1 MLTLPPPSEEQR
13 AILEAVLAK
22 GPVRV
27 RACAGSGKT
36 TTSLHIASQLSANIL
51 LLTYNAR
58 LKLETRQ
65 KSEALGLSQV
75 LEVHSFHAFAVR
87 YLDPGAYTDSGILA
101 AFHAGKKVC
110 CKKYDLVMIDEI
122 QDMNPLYYRLVKPV
136 VEAARQVVVMGDE
149 KQSIFAFNHADPRFL
164 TLASKIFCSPHFQT
178 PWTTLGLTTT
188 YRLTP
193 PMVRFVYET
202 CAPSLRETHG
212 VVRSGNVDRKKPAKP
227 VQYIFSDPYNR
238 KIATFLERKIKS
250 KEYTHEDFFVL
261 APSVRSPMTPT
272 RILANRL
279 TEKGIPIYVPTS
291 DEERLDEDVQRG
303 KVVFST
309 FHQVKGLERKVVL
322 VFQMDQSYMEHYEKS
337 GSKEL
342 PNTLYVA
349 LTRASKELIV
359 IHNHNEPFLPS
370 VDHDRLQDMIAEK
383 QVQWIGYS
391 KKAVPLRPCVLGDR
405 EDMEDIE
412 DIENRGDSDSDPK
425 TTPPRTPSLLRPNTR
440 TVSKTDAPPPPI
452 PRTRKLGVTDL
463 LRYVPVDVLDRC
475 SALVKIKEVIPSSP
489 DQLLDI
495 PYKTE
500 QEDSRYESVSE
511 ITGVAIPSFF
521 ELQKTGKMSI
531 ARRLNHK
538 DNDAIDPHAAV
549 TPQTVSHLLRQTTEW
564 CSSKSGYRF
573 KSIQITAYDWLGP
586 GTLQE
591 ACKRLD
597 TLFQGRKYE
606 DLEFEA
612 HVCHSLV
619 HESTRTPVE
628 IIGYMDVL
636 DRNKEEITEI
646 KVVRGLE
653 TEHVLQAALYR
664 WLARK
669 AGIPIQKV
677 VLVNIMDKT
686 RWEMETTY
694 ENLDRLVNILLD
706 EKLMKKKTMSEEEM
720 VRQCRDV

>member
-1 MLTLPPPSEEQR
+1 MLTLPPASEEQR
-13 AILEAVLAK
+13 AILKAVLAK

-36 TTSLHIASQLSANIL
+36 TTSLHIASQLKPATIL

-65 KSEALGLSQV
+65 KSEALGLSEV

-110 CKKYDLVMIDEI
+110 CKKYDVVMIDEI

-164 TLASKIFCSPHFQT
+164 TLASKIFYSPHFQT

-238 KIATFLERKIKS
+238 KIATFLERKIRS
-250 KEYTHEDFFVL
+250 KEYTYEDFFVL

-322 VFQMDQSYMEHYEKS
+322 VFQMDHSYMEHYEKS

-370 VDHDRLQDMIAEK
+370 VDHDRLQNMIDEK

-391 KKAVPLRPCVLGDR
+391 DKKVPLRLGNISGL
-405 EDMEDIE
+405 EDS
-412 DIENRGDSDSDPK
+412 DSDSDP
-425 TTPPRTPSLLRPNTR
+425 PPKTPSLLRPHSVK
-440 TVSKTDAPPPPI
+440 TVASSPI
-452 PRTRKLGVTDL
+452 PKVRKLGVTDL

-475 SALVKIKEVIPSSP
+475 SALVKIEKIVQSSP

-511 ITGVAIPSFF
+511 ITGVAIPSYF

-531 ARRLNHK
+531 ARRLQHK
-538 DNDAIDPHAAV
+538 DHDLIDPHAAV
-549 TPQTVSHLLRQTTEW
+549 TPQMVSRLLRQTTEW

-619 HESTRTPVE
+619 HEKTRTPVE

-653 TEHVLQAALYR
+653 MEHVLQAALYR

-686 RWEMETTY
+686 RWEIETTF
-694 ENLDRLVNILLD
+694 ENLEHLVHILLD
-706 EKLMKKKTMSEEEM
+706 EKLMKKKTVSEEEM
-720 VRQCRDV
+720 VQQCKDI